1 MKDKRPVLTRRDFI
15 RGTIGVTLGA
25 SVYVFSGP
33 RERHRQQ
40 VQV

>member
-1 MKDKRPVLTRRDFI
+1 MKDQKPVLTRRDFI

-25 SVYVFSGP
+25 SILGIKWP
-33 RERHRQQ
+33 QAEAGQL

>member
-1 MKDKRPVLTRRDFI
+1 MKDKKPVLTRRDFI

-25 SVYVFSGP
+25 SILGVKWP
-33 RERHRQQ
+33 REKQRQL